1 MQFFRNDLEGLFL
14 ERPNRFIVIA
24 ETSAGIIRA
33 HCPNPGRLI
42 EILTPGRKLIF
53 QKSDNPNRKTPY
65 SLVAAYYKDKII
77 PLNSVMANKAAAELV
92 IPILFPNAEKVTP
105 EQTFGKSRFDFLIQE
120 GNEKTYLEVKSCT
133 LVEEGRA
140 MFPDAPTTR
149 GARHINELITIEK
162 KEPNTKGR
170 ALFIIT
176 HEDAEVFTP
185 NMHTDPNFAFTLKK
199 ALKKIQVDFASIRCN
214 KNGIAELV
222 NLNIPVDIEP
232 VKFAEEDS
240 GIYMAIVKL
249 EKNKTI
255 TTGKLKYSEYK
266 SGYYV
271 YAGSAKTNLLKRIK
285 RHKNTKKKTF
295 HWHIDYLTA
304 AADKVKTFAIYTD
317 SFSECD
323 IAKGLLKIGGSEIP
337 GFGSSDCSCSSHL
350 YYFKENPVKNR
361 AFLDL
366 LHHFRHSY
374 SDNRL

>member
-1 MQFFRNDLEGLFL
+1 MQFFRNDLEGLFV

-24 ETSAGIIRA
+24 ETSAGLIRA

-42 EILTPGRKLIF
+42 EILTPGRKLIL
-53 QKSDNPNRKTPY
+53 QKSDNPVRKTPY
-65 SLVAAYYKDKII
+65 SLVAAYYKNKII
-77 PLNSVMANKAAAELV
+77 PLNSVMANKAALQLV
-92 IPILFPNAEKVTP
+92 IPKIFPNAYKITP

-120 GNEKTYLEVKSCT
+120 KNKRTYLEVKACT

-149 GARHINELITIEK
+149 GARHINELIKIEEN
-162 KEPNTKGR
+162 EPGTNGR
-170 ALFIIT
+170 VLFIIT
-176 HEDAEVFTP
+176 HDDAEVFTP
-185 NMHTDPNFAFTLKK
+185 NLHTDPVFAFSLKK
-199 ALKKIQVDFASIRCN
+199 ALKNIQVDFASIRCD
-214 KNGIAELV
+214 KDGIAELV

-240 GIYMAIVKL
+240 GIYIVVVKI

-255 TTGKLKYSEYK
+255 PTGKLEYSKYK

-285 RHKNTKKKTF
+285 RHINKKKKTF

-304 AADKVKTFAIYTD
+304 AAEEVKTFGIYTD
-317 SFSECD
+317 RFSECD
-323 IAKGLLKIGGSEIP
+323 IAEGLIQVGGCEIP
-337 GFGSSDCSCSSHL
+337 NFGSSDCKCSSHL
-350 YYFKENPVKNR
+350 YYFKENPVKDR

-374 SDNRL
+374 

>member
-1 MQFFRNDLEGLFL
+1 MEGLFL

-24 ETSAGIIRA
+24 DTPTGIIRA

-53 QKSDNPNRKTPY
+53 QKADNPARKTPY

-92 IPILFPNAEKVTP
+92 IPILFPNAEEVIP
-105 EQTFGKSRFDFLIQE
+105 EQTFGKSRFDFLIEE
-120 GNEKTYLEVKSCT
+120 GKQKTYLEIKSCT

-140 MFPDAPTTR
+140 MFPDAPTIR
-149 GARHINELITIEK
+149 GARHINELVEIEK
-162 KEPNTKGR
+162 KVLNTKGR
-170 ALFIIT
+170 VLFIIT

-185 NMHTDPNFAFTLKK
+185 NMHTDPYFAFVLKEAVK
-199 ALKKIQVDFASIRCN
+199 TIKVDFVSIRCN
-214 KNGIAELV
+214 SEGKASLV
-222 NLNIPVDIEP
+222 NLNVTVDMNP

-240 GIYMAIVKL
+240 GVYMVVVKL
-249 EKNKTI
+249 ENDKTI
-255 TTGKLKYSEYK
+255 QTGKLEYSEYR

-271 YAGSAKTNLLKRIK
+271 YAGSAKTNLSKRIK
-285 RHKNTKKKTF
+285 RHRNIKKKTF

-304 AADKVKTFAIYTD
+304 NANEVKTFGIYTD
-317 SFSECD
+317 NFSECD
-323 IAKGLLKIGGSEIP
+323 IAKALSDIGGKGIP
-337 GFGSSDCSCSSHL
+337 NFGSSDCSCPSHL
-350 YYFKENPVKNR
+350 YYFKKDPLQNL

-374 SDNRL
+374 KNKS